1 MFKQTLLLTLTIC
14 AAASLVIFQPAHA
27 QISEFKLLPSDGAEF
42 DQFGG
47 SVSISGDYAV
57 VGALWDDDNGSSS
70 GSAYV
75 FKRSGTSWAEEAKLL
90 PSDGEAWDLFGSSVS
105 ISGDYIVVG
114 ALWDGGNSFQS
125 GSAYVF
131 KRTGTSWAQ
140 EAKLLPS
147 DGAQFDQFGNSVSI
161 SGDYAVAGAL
171 WDDDNGIDAGSAY
184 VFKRTGTSWA
194 QEAKLLPSD
203 GAVEDFFGRSVSIS
217 GDYIVV
223 GAESDDD
230 NGNLSG
236 SAYVFKR
243 TGTSW
248 AQEAKLLPS
257 DGAAG
262 DRFGRSGSISGDYI
276 VVGAESDDD
285 NGNLSGSAYVFK
297 RTGTTWAQEAKLL
310 PSDGATGDEFGWS
323 VSISGDY
330 AVVGAQRDGD
340 NGMWSGSAYVFK
352 RTGTSWAQEAK
363 LLPSDGAEFDKFG
376 RSVSI
381 SGDYAVAGALW
392 DDDNGSDAGSAYLY
406 SGFASP
412 IGIERERAGL
422 PAEFALSQN
431 YPNPFNPT
439 TTINYALPLSSEVL
453 LVIYNL
459 RGEEVDRLFNG
470 QQAAGYHTVAWD
482 ASHVASGIYF
492 YRLQAGDYIETRK
505 MVLLK

>member
-1 MFKQTLLLTLTIC
+1 M
-14 AAASLVIFQPAHA
+14 
-27 QISEFKLLPSDGAEF
+27 
-42 DQFGG
+42 
-47 SVSISGDYAV
+47 
-57 VGALWDDDNGSSS
+57 
-70 GSAYV
+70 
-75 FKRSGTSWAEEAKLL
+75 
-90 PSDGEAWDLFGSSVS
+90 
-105 ISGDYIVVG
+105 
-114 ALWDGGNSFQS
+114 
-125 GSAYVF
+125 
-131 KRTGTSWAQ
+131 
-140 EAKLLPS
+140 
-147 DGAQFDQFGNSVSI
+147 
-161 SGDYAVAGAL
+161 
-171 WDDDNGIDAGSAY
+171 
-184 VFKRTGTSWA
+184 
-194 QEAKLLPSD
+194 
-203 GAVEDFFGRSVSIS
+203 
-217 GDYIVV
+217 
-223 GAESDDD
+223 
-230 NGNLSG
+230 
-236 SAYVFKR
+236 
-243 TGTSW
+243 
-248 AQEAKLLPS
+248 
-257 DGAAG
+257 
-262 DRFGRSGSISGDYI
+262 
-276 VVGAESDDD
+276 
-285 NGNLSGSAYVFK
+285 FK

-310 PSDGATGDEFGWS
+310 PSDGATGDDFGWS
-323 VSISGDY
+323 VSICGDY
-330 AVVGAQRDGD
+330 AVVGAQRDGN

-505 MVLLK
+505 LVLLK